1 MNQPAES
8 LQSGAVGL
16 SAQLTRGAGIPSSRV
31 AVTFADGFG
40 LNLTAHMA
48 DGECEIENKA
58 KEKASRPGKCRPSF
72 SWTCRWREGEDLR
85 LQALGGCFWFLFLRK
100 FTIPAADV
108 QRVEAVPARVRG
120 SDVHVYTRNNGV
132 LSLGFPNHQ
141 APRARALVEALV
153 ANGARTPGG
162 AG

>member
-1 MNQPAES
+1 MARQLIIARYRGGYQGDHA
-8 LQSGAVGL
+8 LQ
-16 SAQLTRGAGIPSSRV
+16 RGKV
-31 AVTFADGFG
+31 KV
-40 LNLTAHMA
+40 
-48 DGECEIENKA
+48 
-58 KEKASRPGKCRPSF
+58 
-72 SWTCRWREGEDLR
+72 WREGEDLR

-141 APRARALVEALV
+141 APQARALVEALV